1 MVAVLHGISGKTTR
15 PINKGAAMPHNKITI
30 IETILFAIFAGAGGM
45 LSYLLKSISRN
56 EQPKVTRAT
65 IEAMSSAFVGLIAM
79 LACKAMDIDVY
90 WSGVIVGVFG
100 WIGAETSMLV
110 FTRIAKNKLGVGNNN
125 SCKKP

>member
-1 MVAVLHGISGKTTR
+1 
-15 PINKGAAMPHNKITI
+15 MPHNKITL

-56 EQPKVTRAT
+56 EQPKITRAI
-65 IEAMSSAFVGLIAM
+65 IEALSSAFVGLIAM
-79 LACKAMDIDVY
+79 LACKGMDVDVY

-110 FTRIAKNKLGVGNNN
+110 FTRIVKLRLGLGNND